1 MNCIKQSIWNRKV
14 GVFVSVSAKARPVFS
29 LKVLAISI
37 LISLGANAY
46 ALPVGGSVS
55 AGAANIGSGTGS
67 MTITQSTQNTAIN
80 WQSFNIGQNEAVHFV
95 QPNSSSVALNRV
107 MGSDPSSILG
117 NLSANGKVF
126 LVNPNGILF
135 GKGAQVNV
143 GGLLASTLNISDS
156 DFMSG
161 NYKFSGTGNGTIL
174 NHGTISTNAD
184 GGYVALLGANV
195 SNDGIISARLG
206 TVALAAGTAITL
218 DMVGDGLLNVTVNQ
232 GAVKALVQNGGL
244 IKADG
249 GLVLLTTQAAGSLLQ
264 SVVNNT
270 GVIQAQSIQNIN
282 GTIKLLGDRQ
292 SGTVMVG
299 GTLDA
304 SGTGT
309 GQTGGSVTA
318 TGQHVG
324 LFGGHINTSGDAGG
338 GTVLIGGDLHG
349 ANSAIPNASATYVSA
364 DSTIN
369 ADAITAGDG
378 GKVIVWADDINRY
391 YGNISARG
399 GVQGGDGG
407 FTEVSGKN
415 NLLFGGYVDL
425 RAPGGKTGTLLLDPL
440 NLTIQAAGP
449 DLAGNS
455 TGLDLNAAVNKPNI
469 FSLTDYLGINS
480 IITTGQVVTQLNT
493 ANVTLQATNDIT
505 VAAAIDAS
513 LNAVGKS
520 LTLQAGHDVIIN
532 AALTAASVGGGSFI
546 LNAGHNVTVGAA
558 ITASAGSVTLSAG
571 NNGTGPGVASGTVS
585 FTAVTA
591 ANLTIRFNPVN
602 YTTTSAEILAYLG
615 NATFT
620 GTFDA
625 RAWTFINNASATA
638 QSKTYNGTTAASLN
652 APFTFLSGPDGSA
665 GQAVSLTAGAANF
678 DSAHVTSATTVNFTG
693 YGLSAGGDSANY
705 ALFAQPASQL
715 KTITPAQ
722 LTAAA
727 TISGAAK
734 TYDGLLVAS
743 GSMVSGSITGGLVGS
758 DTVALDTSGISLNFS
773 NAHVVP
779 VKTIAATGNAA
790 IGAITTSGSGSFN
803 GSAGNLVVSV
813 ASDYTLGQPTIAS
826 VAGTINAKA
835 LVESATISGAAKTYD
850 GLLAASGSTVSGSIT
865 SGQVGTD
872 TVSLDSSGISL
883 NFSSAHV
890 APAKTIIATG
900 NAAIGAI
907 TTSGSGSFDG
917 SAGNLV
923 VSATSDYVL
932 GQPTIASVAGTIN
945 AAPLSFTGTRAYDA
959 TLNFAANTF
968 GTAGTIAALGTET
981 LLLSGTGTVV
991 GKDVGGGKAVT
1002 TTGLTLHDVGATG
1015 GLASDY
1021 TFVGGTQTATITT
1034 ATLTLSGTQVYN
1046 GSTAYAGSNLTAT
1059 GVAGETFT
1067 ITGAGLAGNLA
1078 SKNVQSSSALTTLNG
1093 LTLGSSGN
1101 GGLAANYNAMTTT
1114 GSLVNVS
1121 KAGLLLSGTQ
1131 VYNGSTAYAGANL
1144 TATGIAGETFAITG
1158 AGLAGNLV
1166 VKDVQSGSSL
1176 TTLNGLTL
1184 GSSGNGGLAANYNAM
1199 TTTGSLVNVS
1209 KASLLL
1215 SGITANNKV
1224 YDGNTS
1230 ATINSTGASYS
1241 GLITGDAVTVSSSGV
1256 FADKNAA
1263 TGKTVTLSSVYSGAD
1278 VGNYSITN
1286 QASTSANISTK
1297 ALGISGIAAGNKVY
1311 DGNTSA
1317 TINSTAANY
1326 SGLVTGDAVT
1336 VSSSGVFADNNVG
1349 AGKTV
1354 TLTSLYSGADVRN
1367 YSITN
1372 QASTSANITANVTT
1386 STTTG
1391 TTTSIT
1397 ANTTVGTPSNIS
1409 SAPVTVKLPVQSVTV
1424 IVAPV
1429 IPVIAAVAN
1438 NFELSGSPILVMG
1451 GTLTDESY
1459 ERKSSIKPVVK
1470 QHHRSH
1476 KSNRAITAIKSKNTS
1491 AVKASPVTN
1500 AIIPKALPLNEQ
1512 TLTEE

>member
-1121 KAGLLLSGTQ
+1121 KA
-1131 VYNGSTAYAGANL
+1131 
-1144 TATGIAGETFAITG
+1144 
-1158 AGLAGNLV
+1158 
-1166 VKDVQSGSSL
+1166 
-1176 TTLNGLTL
+1176 
-1184 GSSGNGGLAANYNAM
+1184 
-1199 TTTGSLVNVS
+1199 
-1209 KASLLL
+1209 SLLL